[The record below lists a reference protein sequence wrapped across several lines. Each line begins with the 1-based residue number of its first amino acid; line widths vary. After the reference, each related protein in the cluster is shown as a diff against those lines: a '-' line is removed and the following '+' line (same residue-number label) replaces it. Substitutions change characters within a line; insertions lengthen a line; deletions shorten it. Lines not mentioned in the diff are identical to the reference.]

1 MGIIAPEHI
10 FVDSDERDVAL
21 EAWYGECRAQIAY
34 YSPNGDY
41 LFILKAF
48 HLATSIRHHIKCT
61 CWYSLLKLVKQNT
74 NIELTLSIVLKVR
87 VTIMLA
93 FCSTNFLTGSINT
106 FEPDSLRKK
115 HDGVHKQSYRQT
127 FSVALLF
134 ATN

>member
-48 HLATSIRHHIKCT
+48 HLATSIRRHIKCT
-61 CWYSLLKLVKQNT
+61 CWYSWLEIKEAERQHRTDPEHSLKGQGYHYVGVLL
-74 NIELTLSIVLKVR
+74 
-87 VTIMLA
+87 
-93 FCSTNFLTGSINT
+93 
-106 FEPDSLRKK
+106 
-115 HDGVHKQSYRQT
+115 Y
-127 FSVALLF
+127 
-134 ATN
+134 